1 MLVGC
6 GGRLCDKMRGGA
18 VGNFLARGERRRRRR
33 RKRMI

>member
-6 GGRLCDKMRGGA
+6 GGRLCDKMRGA